1 MPGILEAIMENKK
14 NDIEKGLYGFRR
26 TLEIPFGDAV
36 ERIKSTLKD
45 EGFGVLT
52 EIDLKAKFKEK
63 LEKEFG
69 EYVILGAC
77 NPGFAFDAIGRE
89 MDLGLLL
96 PCNAVVY
103 ERNGKT
109 VISLIDAEKMLGL
122 TGRSEL
128 ADMAKEVNSRLE
140 RALASV

>member
-1 MPGILEAIMENKK
+1 MMKDIK
-14 NDIEKGLYGFRR
+14 NEIEKGDYGFRR
-26 TLEIPFGDAV
+26 TVELSFGDAV
-36 ERIKSTLKD
+36 ERIKSALKD

-52 EIDLKAKFKEK
+52 EIDIKAKFKEK
-63 LEKEFG
+63 LDKDFG

-77 NPGFAFDAIGRE
+77 NPGFAFQSLGIE

-103 ERNGKT
+103 ERNGKI
-109 VISLIDAEKMLGL
+109 VIGMIDAEKMLGL

-128 ADMAKEVNSRLE
+128 ANMAKEVNSRLE

>member
-1 MPGILEAIMENKK
+1 MMENKN
-14 NDIEKGLYGFRR
+14 NDIEKRTYGFSRIV
-26 TLEIPFGDAV
+26 EMPFADAV
-36 ERIKSTLKD
+36 GRIRSTLKD

-63 LEKEFG
+63 LDKEIG

-77 NPGFAFDAIGRE
+77 NPGFAFQAIGME

-103 ERNGKT
+103 EKDGKT
-109 VISLIDAEKMLGL
+109 VVALIDAEKMLGV
-122 TGRSEL
+122 TGSAEL
-128 ADMAKEVNSRLE
+128 AGMAVEVNERLH
-140 RALASV
+140 RALINV

>member
-1 MPGILEAIMENKK
+1 MMKDIK
-14 NDIEKGLYGFRR
+14 NEIEKGDYGFRR
-26 TLEIPFGDAV
+26 TVELSFGDAV
-36 ERIKSTLKD
+36 ERIKSALKD

-52 EIDLKAKFKEK
+52 EIDIKAKFKEK
-63 LEKEFG
+63 LDKDFG

-77 NPGFAFDAIGRE
+77 NPGFAFQSLGIE

-103 ERNGKT
+103 ERNGKI
-109 VISLIDAEKMLGL
+109 VIGLIDAEKMLGL

-128 ADMAKEVNSRLE
+128 ANMAKEVNSRLE

>member
-1 MPGILEAIMENKK
+1 MMKDIK
-14 NDIEKGLYGFRR
+14 NEIEKGDYGFRR
-26 TLEIPFGDAV
+26 TVELSFGDAV
-36 ERIKSTLKD
+36 ERIKSALKD

-52 EIDLKAKFKEK
+52 EIDMKAKFKEK
-63 LEKEFG
+63 LDKDFG
-69 EYVILGAC
+69 EYVMLGAC
-77 NPGFAFDAIGRE
+77 NPGFAFQSLGIE

-103 ERNGKT
+103 ERNGKI
-109 VISLIDAEKMLGL
+109 VIGLIDAEKMLGL

-128 ADMAKEVNSRLE
+128 ANMAKEVNSRLE

>member
-1 MPGILEAIMENKK
+1 MMKDIK
-14 NDIEKGLYGFRR
+14 NEIEKGDYGFRR
-26 TLEIPFGDAV
+26 TVELSFGDAV
-36 ERIKSTLKD
+36 ERIKSALKD

-52 EIDLKAKFKEK
+52 EIDMKAKFKEK
-63 LEKEFG
+63 LDKDFG

-77 NPGFAFDAIGRE
+77 NPGFAFQSLGIE
-89 MDLGLLL
+89 IDLGLLL

-103 ERNGKT
+103 ERNGKI
-109 VISLIDAEKMLGL
+109 VIGLIDAEKMLGL

-128 ADMAKEVNSRLE
+128 ANMAKEVNSRLE

>member
-1 MPGILEAIMENKK
+1 MMKDIK
-14 NDIEKGLYGFRR
+14 NEIEKGDYGFRR
-26 TLEIPFGDAV
+26 TVELSFGDAV
-36 ERIKSTLKD
+36 ERIKSALKD

-52 EIDLKAKFKEK
+52 EIDIKAKFKEK
-63 LEKEFG
+63 LDKDFG

-77 NPGFAFDAIGRE
+77 NPGFAFQSLGIE

-103 ERNGKT
+103 ERNGKI
-109 VISLIDAEKMLGL
+109 VIGMIDAEKMLGL

>member
-1 MPGILEAIMENKK
+1 MKDIK
-14 NDIEKGLYGFRR
+14 NEIEKGDYGFRR
-26 TLEIPFGDAV
+26 TVELSFGDAV
-36 ERIKSTLKD
+36 ERIKSALKD

-52 EIDLKAKFKEK
+52 EIDMKAKFKEK
-63 LEKEFG
+63 LDKDFG
-69 EYVILGAC
+69 EYVMLGAC
-77 NPGFAFDAIGRE
+77 NPGFAFQSLGIE

-103 ERNGKT
+103 ERNGKI
-109 VISLIDAEKMLGL
+109 VIGLIDAEKMLGL

-128 ADMAKEVNSRLE
+128 ANMAKEVNSRLE

>member
-1 MPGILEAIMENKK
+1 MKDIKK
-14 NDIEKGLYGFRR
+14 EIEKGDYGLRR
-26 TLEIPFGDAV
+26 TVELSFGDAV
-36 ERIKSTLKD
+36 ERIKSALKD

-52 EIDLKAKFKEK
+52 EIDIKAKFKEK
-63 LEKEFG
+63 LDKDFG

-77 NPGFAFDAIGRE
+77 NPGFAFQSLGIE
-89 MDLGLLL
+89 IDLGLLL

-103 ERNGKT
+103 ERNGKI
-109 VISLIDAEKMLGL
+109 VIGLIDAEKMLGL

-128 ADMAKEVNSRLE
+128 ANMAKEVNSRLE

>member
-1 MPGILEAIMENKK
+1 MMKDIK
-14 NDIEKGLYGFRR
+14 NEIEKGDYGFRR
-26 TLEIPFGDAV
+26 TVELSFGDAV
-36 ERIKSTLKD
+36 ERIKSALKD

-52 EIDLKAKFKEK
+52 EIDIKAKFKEK
-63 LEKEFG
+63 LDKDFG

-77 NPGFAFDAIGRE
+77 NPGFAFQSLGIE

-103 ERNGKT
+103 ERNGKI
-109 VISLIDAEKMLGL
+109 VIGLIDAEKMLGL

>member
-1 MPGILEAIMENKK
+1 MKDIK
-14 NDIEKGLYGFRR
+14 NEIEKGDYGFRR
-26 TLEIPFGDAV
+26 TVELSFGDAV
-36 ERIKSTLKD
+36 ERIKSALKD

-52 EIDLKAKFKEK
+52 EIDMKAKFKEK
-63 LEKEFG
+63 LDKDFG
-69 EYVILGAC
+69 EYVMLGAC
-77 NPGFAFDAIGRE
+77 NPGFAFQSLGIE

-103 ERNGKT
+103 ERNGKI
-109 VISLIDAEKMLGL
+109 VIGLIDAEKMLGL

-128 ADMAKEVNSRLE
+128 TDMAKEVNSRLE

>member
-1 MPGILEAIMENKK
+1 MMKDIK
-14 NDIEKGLYGFRR
+14 NEIEKGDYGFRR
-26 TLEIPFGDAV
+26 TVELSFGDAV
-36 ERIKSTLKD
+36 ERIKSALKD

-52 EIDLKAKFKEK
+52 EIDMKAKFKEK
-63 LEKEFG
+63 LDKDFG

-77 NPGFAFDAIGRE
+77 NPGFAFQSLGIE

-103 ERNGKT
+103 ERNGKI
-109 VISLIDAEKMLGL
+109 VIGLIDAEKMLGL

-128 ADMAKEVNSRLE
+128 ANMAKEVNSRLE

>member
-1 MPGILEAIMENKK
+1 MMKDIK
-14 NDIEKGLYGFRR
+14 NEIEKGDYGFRR
-26 TLEIPFGDAV
+26 TVELSFGDAV

-52 EIDLKAKFKEK
+52 EIDMKAKFKEK
-63 LEKEFG
+63 LDKDFG

-77 NPGFAFDAIGRE
+77 NPGFAFQSLGIE

-103 ERNGKT
+103 ERNGKI
-109 VISLIDAEKMLGL
+109 VIGMIDAEKMLGL

>member
-1 MPGILEAIMENKK
+1 MMKDIK
-14 NDIEKGLYGFRR
+14 NGIEKGDYGFRR
-26 TLEIPFGDAV
+26 TVELSFGDAV
-36 ERIKSTLKD
+36 ERIKSALKD

-52 EIDLKAKFKEK
+52 EIDMKAKFKEK
-63 LEKEFG
+63 LDKDFG

-77 NPGFAFDAIGRE
+77 NPGFAFQSLGIE

-103 ERNGKT
+103 ERNGKI
-109 VISLIDAEKMLGL
+109 VIGLIDAEKMLGL

-128 ADMAKEVNSRLE
+128 ANMAKEVNSRLE